1 MIEKILVFGAGYVGG
16 SLSVLLSKYYK
27 IVVIETDQNKIT
39 KINNRE
45 YIFDGSKNMSNKYGN
60 LANISAS
67 KSYEDHVDDSEFI
80 ILALPTNYDEK
91 SNFFDTTILESVLE
105 NLNKSQC
112 KSSIII
118 KSTVPIGFTE
128 SVKKRFVNLKIF
140 FVPEFLR
147 EGSALEDN
155 TNPSRIVIGDTE
167 KSSNKIAE
175 LFLSI
180 TSNRPSIFFMQSNE
194 AEAVKLFANTYL
206 ATRVSFFNELDSFA
220 MARGLNTK
228 SIIDGVSSD
237 PRIGND
243 YNNPSFGYGGYCLP
257 KDTKQLLANF
267 TNIPQDIFSAVV
279 NSNNSRKKFIASEIL
294 AKKLS
299 KIGIF
304 RLIMKKGSENFRESA
319 IFDIIKIISK
329 KNLDIIVYEPLL
341 KEEFYNDF
349 KVTHD
354 LDYFKNSCD
363 LILTNRM
370 DIKLKDVVKKVYTRD
385 IYGDN

>member
-27 IVVIETDQNKIT
+27 IVVIETDQKKIN
-39 KINNRE
+39 KINNGE
-45 YIFDGSKNMSNKYGN
+45 YIFDGSKDMGNKYGN

-67 KSYEDHVDDSEFI
+67 KLYKDHVDDSEFI

-91 SNFFDTTILESVLE
+91 SNFFDTTILESILE
-105 NLNKSQC
+105 NLNKIQC

-180 TSNRPSIFFMQSNE
+180 ALNRPSIFFMQSNE

-279 NSNNSRKKFIASEIL
+279 NSNNSRKKFIANEIL

-319 IFDIIKIISK
+319 IFDIIKILSK
-329 KNLDIIVYEPLL
+329 ENLDIFVYEPLL
-341 KEEFYNDF
+341 KKEFYNDF

-354 LDYFKNSCD
+354 LDYFKDSCD

-370 DIKLKDVVKKVYTRD
+370 DIKLNDVVNKVYTRD

>member
-1 MIEKILVFGAGYVGG
+1 MNIA
-16 SLSVLLSKYYK
+16 VL
-27 IVVIETDQNKIT
+27 T
-39 KINNRE
+39 
-45 YIFDGSKNMSNKYGN
+45 F
-60 LANISAS
+60 
-67 KSYEDHVDDSEFI
+67 
-80 ILALPTNYDEK
+80 
-91 SNFFDTTILESVLE
+91 
-105 NLNKSQC
+105 
-112 KSSIII
+112 
-118 KSTVPIGFTE
+118 
-128 SVKKRFVNLKIF
+128 
-140 FVPEFLR
+140 
-147 EGSALEDN
+147 EG
-155 TNPSRIVIGDTE
+155 
-167 KSSNKIAE
+167 
-175 LFLSI
+175 
-180 TSNRPSIFFMQSNE
+180 
-194 AEAVKLFANTYL
+194 
-206 ATRVSFFNELDSFA
+206 FNELDSFA

-279 NSNNSRKKFIASEIL
+279 NSNNSRKKFIANEIL

-319 IFDIIKIISK
+319 IFDIIKILSK
-329 KNLDIIVYEPLL
+329 ENLDIFVYEPLL
-341 KEEFYNDF
+341 KKEFYNDF

-354 LDYFKNSCD
+354 LDYFKDSCD

-370 DIKLKDVVKKVYTRD
+370 DIKLNDVVNKVYTRD